1 MKFHSA
7 QMLFLLG
14 CLLLLASGCTTL
26 KSPGISL
33 LPGLGETKAEV
44 AVDDQA
50 VPDSQTMVVEL
61 HRVSGLAGRV
71 RVPVKPGMVV
81 QNVLE
86 DSGALDRFS
95 RMTIKLKRRVDGR
108 QGYLPLTAVYDHG
121 RKTVRPES
129 NYAIRPGDFLIVTED
144 VTTSTDE
151 MVQQLLGP
159 LGL

>member
-1 MKFHSA
+1 MKFLSR
-7 QMLFLLG
+7 QTLLLLG
-14 CLLLLASGCTTL
+14 CLLPLASGCTTL
-26 KSPGISL
+26 KSPGSSL
-33 LPGLGETKAEV
+33 LSGPGETKAEV

-61 HRVSGLAGRV
+61 HRLNGLAGRV

-86 DSGALDRFS
+86 ESGAFDQFS

-144 VTTSTDE
+144 TTTSTDE
-151 MVQQLLGP
+151 MVQQMLGP

>member
-26 KSPGISL
+26 KSPGSFL

-61 HRVSGLAGRV
+61 HRLNGLAGRV

-86 DSGALDRFS
+86 ESGAFDQFS

-144 VTTSTDE
+144 TTTSTDE

>member
-1 MKFHSA
+1 MKCLSLQA
-7 QMLFLLG
+7 LFLLG
-14 CLLLLASGCTTL
+14 CLLPLASGCTTL
-26 KSPGISL
+26 KFPGSSL
-33 LPGLGETKAEV
+33 LPGLQGTKAKV

-50 VPDSQTMVVEL
+50 VPDSQTVVVEL
-61 HRVSGLAGRV
+61 YRVNGLAGRV

-95 RMTIKLKRRVDGR
+95 RMSIKLKRRVDGQ

-144 VTTSTDE
+144 PTTSTDE
-151 MVQQLLGP
+151 MVQQLLNP
-159 LGL
+159 LGI

>member
-1 MKFHSA
+1 MKFLSR
-7 QMLFLLG
+7 QTLLMLV
-14 CLLLLASGCTTL
+14 CLAPLASGCTTL
-26 KSPGISL
+26 KSPGSSL
-33 LPGLGETKAEV
+33 LPGLGETKADV

-50 VPDSQTMVVEL
+50 VPDSQTVVVEL
-61 HRVSGLAGRV
+61 HRINGLAGRV
-71 RVPVKPGMVV
+71 RVPVKPGMAV